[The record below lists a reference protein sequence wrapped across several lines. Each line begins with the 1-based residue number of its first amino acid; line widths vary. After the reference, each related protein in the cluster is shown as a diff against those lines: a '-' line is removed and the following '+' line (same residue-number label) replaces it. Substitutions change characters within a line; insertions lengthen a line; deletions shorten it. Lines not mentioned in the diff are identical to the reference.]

1 MPDGDVV
8 VLLTTWNRSSLLRGS
23 LPQIRREAAR
33 IGAQLVIS
41 DDRSSEDEVLRL
53 LADAREA
60 GADVIERPPPDRTDS
75 RVDDLVHAAP
85 RDAMRRLV
93 MSADGAELISRCALS
108 GDDDETLQRGLRA
121 LWEDRRHDAYV
132 STQENN
138 LFGLRHVMANYPR
151 TSWIV
156 KVDDDVILRDGAF
169 ELMLA
174 TWGRAERDGN
184 NPLAVSG
191 LRTIN
196 EALKKAFAGY
206 GVTRGV
212 CNVAVLYR
220 RVDWERCLLVI
231 PDRHLVEKG
240 FDNTFA
246 WDYGP
251 RYRPGAVAICVRP
264 SVVYHAGHNGVT
276 VRNRDLNCDWVQTP
290 PPHSEA

>member
-1 MPDGDVV
+1 MSDADVV
-8 VLLTTWNRSSLLRGS
+8 VLLTTWNRSSLLRES
-23 LPQIRREAAR
+23 LPQVRREAGR
-33 IGAQLVIS
+33 IGARLVIA
-41 DDRSSEDEVLRL
+41 DDRSSDDEALRL

-60 GADVIERPPPDRTDS
+60 GADVIERPRSDKTDA
-75 RVDDLVHAAP
+75 RVDALVHAAP
-85 RDAMRRLV
+85 REALRRLV
-93 MSADGAELISRCALS
+93 MSPEGAELISRCALS
-108 GDDDETLQRGLRA
+108 GDDQATLTRGLHA
-121 LWEDRRHDAYV
+121 LWADRRNDAYV

-138 LFGLRHVMANYPR
+138 LFGIRHVMVSYPR
-151 TSWIV
+151 ASWIV

-174 TWGRAERDGN
+174 TWDRAERHGH

-191 LRTIN
+191 LRTVN
-196 EALKKAFAGY
+196 EALKKAFVGY
-206 GVTRGV
+206 GITRGI

-251 RYRPGAVAICVRP
+251 RYRPGAVAICVSP

-276 VRNRDLNCDWVQTP
+276 VRNRDLNCDWERLVG
-290 PPHSEA
+290 S